1 MLIQYMTKIYNKYL
15 IIKKLLT
22 KITEKSIARILKYR
36 SIKYFIGSPNFQINA
51 LSKIKRADLLIMDE
65 IKNKLKLILN
75 APADIVKTLNGT
87 GVKPDTK
94 IIQKFHSSYLS
105 LIS

>member
-1 MLIQYMTKIYNKYL
+1 MTKIYNKYL

-22 KITEKSIARILKYR
+22 KIIEKSIARILKYR
-36 SIKYFIGSPNFQINA
+36 SIKYFIGSPNFHINA
-51 LSKIKRADLLIMDE
+51 LSNIKRADLLIME
-65 IKNKLKLILN
+65 AIKNKLKLILN
-75 APADIVKTLNGT
+75 APADMVKTLNGT

>member
-1 MLIQYMTKIYNKYL
+1 M
-15 IIKKLLT
+15 
-22 KITEKSIARILKYR
+22 EA
-36 SIKYFIGSPNFQINA
+36 
-51 LSKIKRADLLIMDE
+51 